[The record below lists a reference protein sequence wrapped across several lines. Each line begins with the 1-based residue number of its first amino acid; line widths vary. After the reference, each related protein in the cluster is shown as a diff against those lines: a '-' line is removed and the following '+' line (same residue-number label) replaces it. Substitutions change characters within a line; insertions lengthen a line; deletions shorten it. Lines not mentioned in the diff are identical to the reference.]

1 MIIIS
6 FFCFRYDIQNTAKLQ
21 LLWLYFSLHIRGKD
35 SLTVH
40 VHLPHQNS
48 CGCILAF
55 LLAVTVSVQLSAQNS
70 YGCILAF
77 PLAVTTT
84 IQLPVHPK

>member
-1 MIIIS
+1 
-6 FFCFRYDIQNTAKLQ
+6 
-21 LLWLYFSLHIRGKD
+21 
-35 SLTVH
+35 
-40 VHLPHQNS
+40 LPHQNS